1 MNIPVSTGGAVRHHQ
16 CISCL
21 KCTSEQACPVDR
33 TVELTTVRLETIP
46 GKPAGTPAAE
56 VTS

>member
-21 KCTSEQACPVDR
+21 KCTSEQACPVEK
-33 TVELTTVRLETIP
+33 TVELTTIRLEKIQQE
-46 GKPAGTPAAE
+46 AA
-56 VTS
+56 S